1 MMGQK
6 KSLVPD
12 GDSRLSFHYQKTS
25 NYRTIH
31 VDGATLS
38 STPRGLFA
46 LSLFNERA
54 VIPRVVRRAIVSQD
68 DFNVTLGEEEV
79 IESLEGVMR
88 QVEATIML
96 DSRTLRDLFEIFKE
110 AIDDGV
116 LEENSI
122 KDNENA

>member
-1 MMGQK
+1 MGQK

-12 GDSRLSFHYQKTS
+12 GDSELSFHYQKTTD
-25 NYRTIH
+25 YRTIH

-54 VIPRVVRRAIVSQD
+54 VIPREVRRTIVSQD
-68 DFNVTLGEEEV
+68 DFNVTLGAEEV
-79 IESLEGVMR
+79 INSLEGVMR

-96 DSRTLRDLFEIFKE
+96 DSRTLRDLFEIFKD
-110 AIDDGV
+110 AIDDCV
-116 LEENSI
+116 SEEDFN
-122 KDNENA
+122 KDSENA